1 MKLSISNGKEFHGSA
16 RSSDNPFDS
25 SFCFGMNLF
34 SWYQKWMVTKKKDA
48 LIDNKK
54 LAAEVN
60 TTHEQNV
67 DHNKDLQVRSETWT
81 RSIIRCLCCRVV
93 IMHEIKEYKINLMS
107 QQTILNDLVSQ
118 QAVVVNIGFSLS
130 TSFLV
135 KALWRNRTR

>member
-1 MKLSISNGKEFHGSA
+1 
-16 RSSDNPFDS
+16 
-25 SFCFGMNLF
+25 
-34 SWYQKWMVTKKKDA
+34 MVTKKKDA

-60 TTHEQNV
+60 TTHEQKV

-118 QAVVVNIGFSLS
+118 QAMVVNIGFSLS